1 MKKIITTVATSLVLM
16 SGLSAEAVLL
26 PHSMRVYLFNNVV
39 GTSIRFDG
47 LINLP
52 DGTMYVP
59 VIPAQQKEVE
69 TLAPVWT
76 YPSGLSLK
84 NKPDIIVFNNDYALL
99 KVIKDGRKC
108 TVSDYENLPDVI
120 KTGILPQDMLVPNGF
135 YVSENMKGLLGN
147 LEVPVFE
154 KTIKTT
160 KKELQAPTEIGVP
173 QVVAKK
179 NGKKIIKTRKKV
191 LKTNMPQELSNK
203 MYLVTNFDSQY
214 LKVFVPGRP
223 EPIYGLK
230 LKGVLKDVEVTPDKR
245 YIVAAVFGKNEVDI
259 ADISNEQIAKSIDIG
274 MQPSEVAVDKNS
286 NKAYVLSNEGKSIFA
301 INLND
306 MTINEKVTLEAAPYR
321 MTLSPDGSQIAYADK
336 NTDGIYILKTDDEY
350 KNVPVTKCKNISKM
364 ILDDNGRLYALSR
377 TENALYV
384 NDYNLNKPY
393 IIAEEEEDQG
403 VVLQKKLA
411 ANTRKFLGGLDI
423 NSNEKIT
430 NTDIEPTSKNNATV
444 QEFKIQVGN
453 KPTEMFLYDR
463 KLFVL
468 CSGDNVISV
477 LDTDTLKEIDKIAIP
492 FNGFARKIT
501 RVDDTSLAL
510 VTDTAAKKY
519 AIINLDTNKIVGTY
533 PLDMPIYS
541 ITIIDKINN
550 INLLEQS
557 L

>member
-1 MKKIITTVATSLVLM
+1 
-16 SGLSAEAVLL
+16 
-26 PHSMRVYLFNNVV
+26 
-39 GTSIRFDG
+39 
-47 LINLP
+47 
-52 DGTMYVP
+52 
-59 VIPAQQKEVE
+59 
-69 TLAPVWT
+69 
-76 YPSGLSLK
+76 
-84 NKPDIIVFNNDYALL
+84 
-99 KVIKDGRKC
+99 
-108 TVSDYENLPDVI
+108 
-120 KTGILPQDMLVPNGF
+120 
-135 YVSENMKGLLGN
+135 
-147 LEVPVFE
+147 
-154 KTIKTT
+154 
-160 KKELQAPTEIGVP
+160 
-173 QVVAKK
+173 
-179 NGKKIIKTRKKV
+179 
-191 LKTNMPQELSNK
+191 
-203 MYLVTNFDSQY
+203 
-214 LKVFVPGRP
+214 
-223 EPIYGLK
+223 
-230 LKGVLKDVEVTPDKR
+230 
-245 YIVAAVFGKNEVDI
+245 
-259 ADISNEQIAKSIDIG
+259 
-274 MQPSEVAVDKNS
+274 
-286 NKAYVLSNEGKSIFA
+286 
-301 INLND
+301 
-306 MTINEKVTLEAAPYR
+306 
-321 MTLSPDGSQIAYADK
+321 MTLSPNGSQIAYVDK

-393 IIAEEEEDQG
+393 IIAEEKEDQG

-423 NSNEKIT
+423 NANENIT

-477 LDTDTLKEIDKIAIP
+477 LDTDTLKEIDKISIP

>member
-108 TVSDYENLPDVI
+108 TVSAYENLPDVI

-160 KKELQAPTEIGVP
+160 KKELQAPAEIGVP

-477 LDTDTLKEIDKIAIP
+477 LDTDTLKEIDKISIS

-519 AIINLDTNKIVGTY
+519 AIINLDSNKIVGTY

>member
-160 KKELQAPTEIGVP
+160 KKELQAPAEIGVP

-393 IIAEEEEDQG
+393 IIAEEEEDKG

-477 LDTDTLKEIDKIAIP
+477 LDTDTLKEIDKISIS

>member
-108 TVSDYENLPDVI
+108 TVSAYENLPDVI

-160 KKELQAPTEIGVP
+160 KKELQAPAEIGVP

-191 LKTNMPQELSNK
+191 LKTNMPQELANK

-393 IIAEEEEDQG
+393 IIAEEEEDKG

-477 LDTDTLKEIDKIAIP
+477 LDTDTLKEIDKISIS

>member
-108 TVSDYENLPDVI
+108 TVSTYENLPDVI

-160 KKELQAPTEIGVP
+160 KKELQAPAEIGVP

-191 LKTNMPQELSNK
+191 LKTNMPQLSNK

-321 MTLSPDGSQIAYADK
+321 MTLSPNGSQIAYADK

-393 IIAEEEEDQG
+393 IIAEEKEDQG

-423 NSNEKIT
+423 NANENIT

-477 LDTDTLKEIDKIAIP
+477 LDTDTLKEIDKISIP

>member
-108 TVSDYENLPDVI
+108 TVSAYENLPDVI

-160 KKELQAPTEIGVP
+160 KKELQAPAEIGVP

-393 IIAEEEEDQG
+393 IIAEEEEDKG

-477 LDTDTLKEIDKIAIP
+477 LDTDTLKEIDKISIS

>member
-108 TVSDYENLPDVI
+108 TVSAYENLPDVI

-160 KKELQAPTEIGVP
+160 KKELQAPAEIGVP

-230 LKGVLKDVEVTPDKR
+230 LKGVLKDVKVTPDKR

-321 MTLSPDGSQIAYADK
+321 MTLSPNGSQIAYADK

-423 NSNEKIT
+423 NANEKIT

-477 LDTDTLKEIDKIAIP
+477 LDTDTLKEIDKISIP

>member
-108 TVSDYENLPDVI
+108 TVSAYENLPDVI

-160 KKELQAPTEIGVP
+160 KKELQAPAEIGVP

-203 MYLVTNFDSQY
+203 MYLVTNFDSQ
-214 LKVFVPGRP
+214 
-223 EPIYGLK
+223 
-230 LKGVLKDVEVTPDKR
+230 
-245 YIVAAVFGKNEVDI
+245 
-259 ADISNEQIAKSIDIG
+259 
-274 MQPSEVAVDKNS
+274 
-286 NKAYVLSNEGKSIFA
+286 
-301 INLND
+301 
-306 MTINEKVTLEAAPYR
+306 
-321 MTLSPDGSQIAYADK
+321 
-336 NTDGIYILKTDDEY
+336 
-350 KNVPVTKCKNISKM
+350 
-364 ILDDNGRLYALSR
+364 
-377 TENALYV
+377 
-384 NDYNLNKPY
+384 
-393 IIAEEEEDQG
+393 
-403 VVLQKKLA
+403 
-411 ANTRKFLGGLDI
+411 
-423 NSNEKIT
+423 
-430 NTDIEPTSKNNATV
+430 
-444 QEFKIQVGN
+444 
-453 KPTEMFLYDR
+453 
-463 KLFVL
+463 
-468 CSGDNVISV
+468 
-477 LDTDTLKEIDKIAIP
+477 
-492 FNGFARKIT
+492 
-501 RVDDTSLAL
+501 
-510 VTDTAAKKY
+510 
-519 AIINLDTNKIVGTY
+519 
-533 PLDMPIYS
+533 
-541 ITIIDKINN
+541 
-550 INLLEQS
+550 
-557 L
+557 

>member
-108 TVSDYENLPDVI
+108 TVSAYENLPDVI

-160 KKELQAPTEIGVP
+160 KKELQAPAEIGVP

-191 LKTNMPQELSNK
+191 LKTNMPQELANK

-477 LDTDTLKEIDKIAIP
+477 LDTDTLKEIDKISIS

>member
-108 TVSDYENLPDVI
+108 TVSAYENLPDVI

-160 KKELQAPTEIGVP
+160 KKELQAPAEIGVP

-191 LKTNMPQELSNK
+191 LKTNMPQELLNK

-321 MTLSPDGSQIAYADK
+321 MTLSPNGSQIAYADK

-423 NSNEKIT
+423 NANEKIT

-477 LDTDTLKEIDKIAIP
+477 LDTDTLKEIDKISIP

>member
-108 TVSDYENLPDVI
+108 TVSAYENLPDVI

-160 KKELQAPTEIGVP
+160 KKELQAPAEIGVP

-191 LKTNMPQELSNK
+191 LKTNMPQELANK

-230 LKGVLKDVEVTPDKR
+230 LKGVLKDVEITPDKR

-321 MTLSPDGSQIAYADK
+321 MTISPDGSQIAYADK

-477 LDTDTLKEIDKIAIP
+477 LDTDTLKEIDKISIS